1 MCIFAV
7 GPALVP
13 TQEEKTICALV
24 ERIYLIIVS
33 REGNQA
39 RFELLSKIL
48 ESFNVVGCI
57 PLQCV
62 YGHAKKGIIYA
73 WIVHRWILNRWI
85 VYRKLAQPKIK
96 ILVKPRSRTFQQKSI
111 IDRFLN
117 FLSCNY
123 CYICVC
129 AYLFYVYIYVCAC
142 VCFFHFLYVH
152 VLQCICVAVYEKTG
166 VLKRSVNLLV

>member
-1 MCIFAV
+1 MQEATWLQGRTNMCIFSI
-7 GPALVP
+7 GRALLP
-13 TQEEKTICALV
+13 TQEEKTICTLV

-62 YGHAKKGIIYA
+62 YGHAEKGIIYA
-73 WIVHRWILNRWI
+73 WIVHRWIVHRWI

-96 ILVKPRSRTFQQKSI
+96 ILVKPQSRTFQQKFI
-111 IDRFLN
+111 IDFLI
-117 FLSCNY
+117 SCLVTIFTY
-123 CYICVC
+123 
-129 AYLFYVYIYVCAC
+129 ASVYIYFMCIYMYVC
-142 VCFFHFLYVH
+142 VF
-152 VLQCICVAVYEKTG
+152 CIFCLCMCCSAFV
-166 VLKRSVNLLV
+166 

>member
-1 MCIFAV
+1 MQEATWLQGRTNMCIFSI
-7 GPALVP
+7 GRALLP
-13 TQEEKTICALV
+13 TQEEKTICTLV

-39 RFELLSKIL
+39 RFELFSKIF

-73 WIVHRWILNRWI
+73 WIVHRWIVHRWI

-96 ILVKPRSRTFQQKSI
+96 ILVKPQSRTFQQKFI
-111 IDRFLN
+111 IDFLI
-117 FLSCNY
+117 SCLVTIFTY
-123 CYICVC
+123 
-129 AYLFYVYIYVCAC
+129 ASVYIYFMCIYMYVC
-142 VCFFHFLYVH
+142 VF
-152 VLQCICVAVYEKTG
+152 CIFCLCMCCSAFV
-166 VLKRSVNLLV
+166 